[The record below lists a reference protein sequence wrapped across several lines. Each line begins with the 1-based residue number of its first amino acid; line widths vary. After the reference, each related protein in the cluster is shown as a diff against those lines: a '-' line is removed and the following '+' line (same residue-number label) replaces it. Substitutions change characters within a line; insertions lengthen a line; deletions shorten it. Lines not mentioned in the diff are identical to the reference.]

1 MGRVECK
8 YSLLI
13 TMCYDSVT
21 CMAGERKKKAYENE
35 FAEIDIAVQALN
47 ITFIS
52 FQLIQICE
60 INLKA
65 QRRLFDFELKFMSS
79 PATNAAIL
87 LNVYPLNLRTLQSLF
102 F

>member
-47 ITFIS
+47 ITFVS

-65 QRRLFDFELKFMSS
+65 QRRFELKFVSS
-79 PATNAAIL
+79 PTTNAAIL